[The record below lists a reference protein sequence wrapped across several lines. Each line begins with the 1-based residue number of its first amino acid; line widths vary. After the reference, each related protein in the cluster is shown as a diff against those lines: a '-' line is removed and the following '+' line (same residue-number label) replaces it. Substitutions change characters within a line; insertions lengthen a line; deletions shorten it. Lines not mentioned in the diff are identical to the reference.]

1 MIISVCKPDC
11 PDRNGTCHSTCV
23 KYLEQRE
30 KLNERKAVIS
40 KEKHDL
46 YEFKDML
53 IKSKEK
59 KRRKYHHG

>member
-46 YEFKDML
+46 YEFKD
-53 IKSKEK
+53 IF
-59 KRRKYHHG
+59 RYA